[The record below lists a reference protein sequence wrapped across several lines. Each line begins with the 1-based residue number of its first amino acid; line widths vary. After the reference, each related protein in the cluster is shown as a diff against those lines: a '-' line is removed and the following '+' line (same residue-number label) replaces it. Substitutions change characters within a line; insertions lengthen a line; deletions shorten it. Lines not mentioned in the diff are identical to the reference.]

1 MAPVAKAKADIFAR
15 IVVPNSANRPFNTRS
30 GTAAAYLCPLPRP
43 RSHMRS
49 PCSCAGPPEAT
60 KPVALSGDRGAQ
72 IAKKR
77 PPPLS
82 CRAVP
87 AYDYSCQTCG
97 TRFEVIQSFSEDSL
111 TVCPQADSIAS
122 PAACTHPGRGQ
133 VAKVFSVPS
142 ITFKGDGFYRND
154 SRSGAKSSTTAGSST
169 NGDSSNG
176 PDKPD
181 AAKSDAAKSDAAK
194 SASSSAGSSSR
205 EPAKAAS
212 SSSDD

>member
-1 MAPVAKAKADIFAR
+1 MEDGGLSPDR
-15 IVVPNSANRPFNTRS
+15 TRQ
-30 GTAAAYLCPLPRP
+30 P
-43 RSHMRS
+43 
-49 PCSCAGPPEAT
+49 AGGSNNP
-60 KPVALSGDRGAQ
+60 Q
-72 IAKKR
+72 IAKK
-77 PPPLS
+77 PNPPLS
-82 CRAVP
+82 FNAVP

-122 PAACTHPGRGQ
+122 PAACTQPGKGQ

-154 SRSGAKSSTTAGSST
+154 SRSGAKSSSMAGSSS

-176 PDKPD
+176 SEKSSTE
-181 AAKSDAAKSDAAK
+181 KSD
-194 SASSSAGSSSR
+194 SSSSESSSR

-212 SSSDD
+212 GSSDD

>member
-1 MAPVAKAKADIFAR
+1 M
-15 IVVPNSANRPFNTRS
+15 
-30 GTAAAYLCPLPRP
+30 
-43 RSHMRS
+43 
-49 PCSCAGPPEAT
+49 
-60 KPVALSGDRGAQ
+60 
-72 IAKKR
+72 
-77 PPPLS
+77 
-82 CRAVP
+82 P

-97 TRFEVIQSFSEDSL
+97 TRFEVIQSFSEDTL

-122 PAACTHPGRGQ
+122 PAACTQPGKGQ

-154 SRSGAKSSTTAGSST
+154 SRSGAKSSTMAGSSA

-176 PDKPD
+176 TE
-181 AAKSDAAKSDAAK
+181 KSDAAKTD
-194 SASSSAGSSSR
+194 SSSSESSSR